1 MTGGSEWATAHGK
14 AKALVAKISLL
25 ERVSLTG
32 GAFSKTGCSG
42 IIAPIPRLNF
52 SGMCL
57 SDSRNG
63 LCTDLVNTY
72 PAGLHVGA
80 SWNKA
85 LTRKRGAAMGGEIRR
100 KGVNV
105 FLGPPDWWLGPR
117 GELSGVVETGRAF
130 RLIRT
135 CRAVW
140 RRGRLRG
147 FKVKE
152 CRLVSRYDSPTV
164 SPFLFVEMYSAVRFQ
179 DVKMYLAD
187 MTPDGIQHFIANEQ
201 ELNRRPVL
209 GAEAVSSNDPNLDDR
224 TMHEVYLIQKLLPA
238 HQCLTAWQALSGWR
252 TRWHRRT
259 ANIMCSY
266 QRVNNSYGCANSKTL
281 NGLLKTELGFQSDWD
296 AQRAGVAT
304 ALAGMDMAMPSP
316 AELWGK
322 YLVEAVKNGFVP
334 ESRVTDMAARILTA
348 CYQFG
353 QDTKFSNP
361 GFGMPHSMI
370 AFWNPT
376 NRSKA
381 EIAKTGPSW
390 KATCW
395 SRIPKEPYPCDLRDR
410 FPCSDTR
417 PDPPGADVLAP
428 SADEVSL
435 DMWRYG
441 QTSINVGQAVEGLLG
456 NAQPAATKGTL
467 MGGGGSGGS
476 TAAVFVSPHDA
487 LSVHAAQDD
496 TALYHDLSSATPDV
510 TPSSD
515 ACLSLVFGSAWAS
528 EVIDRP
534 GLSDTYT
541 DTLVKKVAS
550 HASQRRPTPRGRI
563 RRPSQHHGHS
573 NGPSPG
579 PRKQNSSVAVKL
591 LYGEASPSGKLPYTL
606 ARNASVYGHLL
617 SPDEPA
623 RRFQNFSQSDFTEGV
638 YLDYKY
644 FDKYNVTPRP
654 RYEFGFGLS
663 YTTLSVPPQD
673 PDAVEVEVEVEVAI
687 PASGPIVPGG
697 QADLFD
703 TIAQGSVRV
712 RNTGKMAGAE
722 VPQLYVGIPTGPAK
736 QLRGFEKPL
745 LRPGEAQMV
754 EFILTWRDLSTWD
767 TGAQKWRLQRGG
779 YAIYVGT
786 SSRDLPLRGSLTI

>member
-1 MTGGSEWATAHGK
+1 MVSGPLVWLSGLAVLVARAAAAAAGDDVVTSETFFYGQSPAVYPSPEMTGGSEWATAHGK

-32 GAFSKTGCSG
+32 GAFSKTGYSG
-42 IIAPIPRLNF
+42 TIAPIPRLNF

-57 SDSRNG
+57 SDSGNG
-63 LCTDLVNTY
+63 LRNMIF
-72 PAGLHVGA
+72 
-80 SWNKA
+80 WNKA
-85 LTRKRGAAMGGEIRR
+85 LTRKRGADMGGEFRR

-105 FLGPPDWWLGPR
+105 FLGPVVGPAGRIVR
-117 GELSGVVETGRAF
+117 GGRNWEGFSTDPYLSSCLAARTIEGVQSEGVQTS
-130 RLIRT
+130 L
-135 CRAVW
+135 
-140 RRGRLRG
+140 
-147 FKVKE
+147 K
-152 CRLVSRYDSPTV
+152 
-164 SPFLFVEMYSAVRFQ
+164 
-179 DVKMYLAD
+179 
-187 MTPDGIQHFIANEQ
+187 HFIANEQ

-224 TMHEVYLIQKLLPA
+224 TMHE
-238 HQCLTAWQALSGWR
+238 ALSGWR

-353 QDTKFSNP
+353 QDTKFPNP

-381 EIAKTGPSW
+381 EIGKTGPSW

-487 LSVHAAQDD
+487 LSVRAAQDD

-515 ACLSLVFGSAWAS
+515 ACLVFGSAWAS
-528 EVIDRP
+528 EGIDRP

-550 HASQRRPTPRGRI
+550 QCNNTMVVLHNAGPRLVNEFADHPNVTVILMAHLPGRESGTAPVRGCVSRLQVFRQVQRDAAAEIRVRLRSQLHDLERPTSRS
-563 RRPSQHHGHS
+563 RRS
-573 NGPSPG
+573 
-579 PRKQNSSVAVKL
+579 
-591 LYGEASPSGKLPYTL
+591 
-606 ARNASVYGHLL
+606 
-617 SPDEPA
+617 
-623 RRFQNFSQSDFTEGV
+623 RRAQ
-638 YLDYKY
+638 
-644 FDKYNVTPRP
+644 
-654 RYEFGFGLS
+654 
-663 YTTLSVPPQD
+663 
-673 PDAVEVEVEVEVAI
+673 VEVEVEVEVAI

-722 VPQLYVGIPTGPAK
+722 VQQLYVGIPTGPAK

-754 EFILTWRDLSTWD
+754 EFILTRRESGLSTWD
-767 TGAQKWRLQRGG
+767 TGTQKWRLQRRG
-779 YAIYVGT
+779 YAFYVGT